1 VGLSVSRVG
10 SAAQLKTMK
19 QVCGSS
25 KLELAQYREVAAL
38 AQFGSDLDAATEP
51 TKFTPPRRFFDLI
64 WSFLFLLLI
73 TFISFNVEVAFCDN
87 INAFSAPPSPAE
99 SPFPESPPQPPVPP
113 EVPVPEPLLTDQ
125 VRNDIL
131 YRRYLLLNLG
141 GDPGDL
147 GRMVN
152 IISSQF
158 FIEKTIEQ
166 ALLQD
171 GWSPDSI
178 VAHYTTIRGIIH
190 TPQGRLLSPQ
200 TYTSYG
206 EKGLIRGCWKGREGL
221 NTRVL
226 ERARRALRRGATVKM
241 PRMAVSMGITGLNS
255 RPPLNKVKAADP
267 DFLDPSSGR
276 AVDRPIYTLQL
287 PPFELVKQA
296 LNTDGDSPAPS
307 TAIPALDVGS
317 PHSQMGISEKPLCR
331 VDSLLPAT
339 KSASISS
346 S

>member
-1 VGLSVSRVG
+1 MSLLLRRPPGREAFPGDVFYLHSRLLER
-10 SAAQLKTMK
+10 AAKNDRTDRTQLKNILK

-64 WSFLFLLLI
+64 C
-73 TFISFNVEVAFCDN
+73 FNVEVAFCDN

-200 TYTSYG
+200 QLLFLTFSQIN
-206 EKGLIRGCWKGREGL
+206 E
-221 NTRVL
+221 
-226 ERARRALRRGATVKM
+226 RRATQISAL
-241 PRMAVSMGITGLNS
+241 SMNS
-255 RPPLNKVKAADP
+255 
-267 DFLDPSSGR
+267 
-276 AVDRPIYTLQL
+276 
-287 PPFELVKQA
+287 
-296 LNTDGDSPAPS
+296 
-307 TAIPALDVGS
+307 AICG
-317 PHSQMGISEKPLCR
+317 QF
-331 VDSLLPAT
+331 
-339 KSASISS
+339 
-346 S
+346 